1 MNIYMITEYIN
12 KLKKEDINN
21 YAQKQG
27 IKLDKEELDI
37 VYNYI
42 KTNYKNII
50 YYPIEK
56 TLSEIKY
63 KVKPLTYTKIE
74 ELITKYKNIIDNFT
88 NKRRLTFS
96 YLIYHFI
103 IKFLISYHFNFIFIR
118 RIYLLFRII
127 VLSNIRSF

>member
-1 MNIYMITEYIN
+1 MITEYIN

-50 YYPIEK
+50 YYPIEN

-88 NKRRLTFS
+88 NK
-96 YLIYHFI
+96 
-103 IKFLISYHFNFIFIR
+103 IR
-118 RIYLLFRII
+118 ED
-127 VLSNIRSF
+127 

>member
-1 MNIYMITEYIN
+1 MITEYIN

-27 IKLDKEELDI
+27 IKLDNEELDL

-42 KTNYKNII
+42 NTNYKNII
-50 YYPIEK
+50 YYTIEK

-88 NKRRLTFS
+88 NK
-96 YLIYHFI
+96 
-103 IKFLISYHFNFIFIR
+103 IR
-118 RIYLLFRII
+118 ED
-127 VLSNIRSF
+127 

>member
-42 KTNYKNII
+42 KTNYKTILYGNPKDI
-50 YYPIEK
+50 
-56 TLSEIKY
+56 LLEIKS
-63 KVKPLTYTKIE
+63 KVKPITYNKIE
-74 ELITKYKNIIDNFT
+74 NLYIKFKDKIDIFTKNIREN
-88 NKRRLTFS
+88 
-96 YLIYHFI
+96 
-103 IKFLISYHFNFIFIR
+103 
-118 RIYLLFRII
+118 
-127 VLSNIRSF
+127 

>member
-56 TLSEIKY
+56 TLSEIKC
-63 KVKPLTYTKIE
+63 KL
-74 ELITKYKNIIDNFT
+74 LIGRVP
-88 NKRRLTFS
+88 KRL
-96 YLIYHFI
+96 
-103 IKFLISYHFNFIFIR
+103 
-118 RIYLLFRII
+118 
-127 VLSNIRSF
+127 

>member
-1 MNIYMITEYIN
+1 MITEYIN

-50 YYPIEK
+50 YCPIEK

-88 NKRRLTFS
+88 NK
-96 YLIYHFI
+96 
-103 IKFLISYHFNFIFIR
+103 IR
-118 RIYLLFRII
+118 ED
-127 VLSNIRSF
+127 

>member
-1 MNIYMITEYIN
+1 MITEYIN

-56 TLSEIKY
+56 ALSEIKY

-88 NKRRLTFS
+88 NK
-96 YLIYHFI
+96 
-103 IKFLISYHFNFIFIR
+103 IR
-118 RIYLLFRII
+118 ED
-127 VLSNIRSF
+127 

>member
-1 MNIYMITEYIN
+1 MITEYIN

-63 KVKPLTYTKIE
+63 KVKALTYTKIE

-88 NKRRLTFS
+88 NK
-96 YLIYHFI
+96 
-103 IKFLISYHFNFIFIR
+103 IR
-118 RIYLLFRII
+118 ED
-127 VLSNIRSF
+127 

>member
-1 MNIYMITEYIN
+1 MITEYIN

-50 YYPIEK
+50 YYTIEK

-63 KVKPLTYTKIE
+63 KVKPLTYIKIE

-88 NKRRLTFS
+88 NK
-96 YLIYHFI
+96 
-103 IKFLISYHFNFIFIR
+103 IR
-118 RIYLLFRII
+118 ED
-127 VLSNIRSF
+127 

>member
-50 YYPIEK
+50 YYPIE
-56 TLSEIKY
+56 
-63 KVKPLTYTKIE
+63 
-74 ELITKYKNIIDNFT
+74 
-88 NKRRLTFS
+88 
-96 YLIYHFI
+96 
-103 IKFLISYHFNFIFIR
+103 
-118 RIYLLFRII
+118 
-127 VLSNIRSF
+127 

>member
-63 KVKPLTYTKIE
+63 KVKPLTYSEIE

-88 NKRRLTFS
+88 NK
-96 YLIYHFI
+96 
-103 IKFLISYHFNFIFIR
+103 IR
-118 RIYLLFRII
+118 ED
-127 VLSNIRSF
+127 